1 MRNIN
6 TRPCPCPHLCLFTY
20 PVLSIRK
27 ARTMV
32 LTAVEALIDTIII
45 QCITYIN
52 EILLLED
59 SKNGGSVFISVS
71 EGKNTLAI
79 I

>member
-1 MRNIN
+1 MSKSDPSALLNF
-6 TRPCPCPHLCLFTY
+6 LKQE
-20 PVLSIRK
+20 VLSICK

-32 LTAVEALIDTIII
+32 LTAVEALIDAII

-52 EILLLED
+52 GFHEILLLED
-59 SKNGGSVFISVS
+59 SKNGGPGSVFI

-79 I
+79 